1 MIRPTPML
9 AISSAAPTGSSPK
22 MPGLPA
28 VISIALGS
36 RSCVGGGLVDDVD
49 HLAQLG
55 RRSLAGEEPVAESTR
70 AFGGHA

>member
-1 MIRPTPML
+1 ML

-22 MPGLPA
+22 IAGAAGGDLDGARVA
-28 VISIALGS
+28 VVL
-36 RSCVGGGLVDDVD
+36 RSGLVDDVD

-70 AFGGHA
+70 AFGGGA